1 MARPP
6 SAPAS
11 LRDIVDVPG
20 PWTHAQVA
28 ANGAVFH
35 VAEAGSG
42 PLVLM
47 LHGFPEFWWTWRHL
61 LPPLAKAGYR
71 VAAMDLRGYG
81 GSDKTPRGYD
91 PYTVSADITGVIR
104 ALGRRSAVIVG
115 HGWGGFFAWTTAA
128 LRPGHVDAIAPI
140 SMAHPLQMRR
150 AMRSREQ
157 RSAAKHAL
165 SLQLPWR
172 PEKLLIS
179 SDGAE
184 VERILR
190 AWAVPANGFP
200 DEEASSRYRAA
211 LSVWPAPHCSLEYHR
226 WAFRS
231 LLRPDGARFAAKM
244 SPPITVPVLAVH
256 GEDDP
261 AVLVATAMASAQHV
275 AGPYR
280 MVRLPGVGHFPQE
293 EQPEAVR
300 DALLEWLPTATGAGS
315 DAGAGADG

>member
-6 SAPAS
+6 SAPPS
-11 LRDIVDVPG
+11 LRDVIDVPG
-20 PWTHAQVA
+20 PWRHARVA

-35 VAEAGSG
+35 VAELGSG
-42 PLVLM
+42 PLVLL

-61 LPPLAKAGYR
+61 MPPLADAGYR

-91 PYTVSADITGVIR
+91 PYTVSADISGVVR

-115 HGWGGFFAWTTAA
+115 HGWGGFFAWTAAA
-128 LRPGHVDAIAPI
+128 LRPGHVDAIAPV

-157 RSAAKHAL
+157 RHAARHAL
-165 SLQLPWR
+165 SLQVPWR
-172 PEKLLIS
+172 PERLLIA
-179 SDGAE
+179 DGGAE
-184 VERILR
+184 VERILTEWSV
-190 AWAVPANGFP
+190 AANGFP
-200 DEEASSRYRAA
+200 DDEASARYRAA
-211 LSVWPAPHCSLEYHR
+211 LSIWPAPHCSLEYHR

-244 SPPITVPVLAVH
+244 APPITVPVFQVH

-261 AVLVATAMASAQHV
+261 AVLVSTAEASAQHV

-280 MVRLPGVGHFPQE
+280 LLRMPGVGHFPQE
-293 EQPEAVR
+293 ERPH
-300 DALLEWLPTATGAGS
+300 DLLPPMLEWLAGVTR
-315 DAGAGADG
+315 